1 MDPISLILFAVN
13 GIRTVIN
20 NPALGGGSSV
30 KFDEASE
37 LLGILGVLISQCA
50 DGVDD
55 LKKFSEIIES
65 MAAQGRA
72 PSSAEWDIMRGR
84 SDDAHARLQAA
95 KEELLEEEDDPTAT
109 EEPESEPEPTPEPEP
124 TADPTP
130 DPEPEVVE
138 EEPVPATE
146 PDPEPTPEAGPVE
159 AGAAEEEEPP
169 PAG

>member
-1 MDPISLILFAVN
+1 MDPISLILLAVN

-37 LLGILGVLISQCA
+37 LLGVLGTLIGQGA

-55 LKKFSEIIES
+55 LKKFTEVIES

-95 KEELLEEEDDPTAT
+95 KEELLEETPAEEPQADPT
-109 EEPESEPEPTPEPEP
+109 PEPEPTPEP
-124 TADPTP
+124 DPTP

-138 EEPVPATE
+138 EPDTD
-146 PDPEPTPEAGPVE
+146 PDP
-159 AGAAEEEEPP
+159 AEEDEPP

>member
-1 MDPISLILFAVN
+1 MDPISLILLAVN
-13 GIRTVIN
+13 GIRTVIA

-30 KFDEASE
+30 KFDQASE
-37 LLGILGVLISQCA
+37 LLGILGTLIGQGA

-55 LKKFSEIIES
+55 LKKFTEVIES

-72 PSSAEWDIMRGR
+72 PSSEEWDILRGR

-95 KEELLEEEDDPTAT
+95 KEELLEETAT

-130 DPEPEVVE
+130 DPEPEV
-138 EEPVPATE
+138 TE
-146 PDPEPTPEAGPVE
+146 GEDP
-159 AGAAEEEEPP
+159 AAETESESTTEVDPAEEDEPP

>member
-1 MDPISLILFAVN
+1 MDPISLILLAVN
-13 GIRTVIN
+13 GIRTVIA

-37 LLGILGVLISQCA
+37 LLGILGTLIGQGA

-55 LKKFSEIIES
+55 LKKFTETIES

-84 SDDAHARLQAA
+84 SDDAHASLQAA
-95 KEELLEEEDDPTAT
+95 KEELLEETTT
-109 EEPESEPEPTPEPEP
+109 EEPEPTPEPE
-124 TADPTP
+124 ADPTP
-130 DPEPEVVE
+130 DPEPE
-138 EEPVPATE
+138 ATE
-146 PDPEPTPEAGPVE
+146 GEDPAAETEPESTPEVDPEEA
-159 AGAAEEEEPP
+159 EEPP

>member
-1 MDPISLILFAVN
+1 MDPISLILLAVN
-13 GIRTVIN
+13 GIRTVIA

-37 LLGILGVLISQCA
+37 LLGILGTLIGQGA
-50 DGVDD
+50 DGLDD
-55 LKKFSEIIES
+55 LKFFTETIES

-72 PSSAEWDIMRGR
+72 PNSEEWDIMRGR

-95 KEELLEEEDDPTAT
+95 KEELLEETAT
-109 EEPESEPEPTPEPEP
+109 EEPEPESEPEPTPEPEP

-130 DPEPEVVE
+130 DPEPESEVVE
-138 EEPVPATE
+138 EEPVPETE
-146 PDPEPTPEAGPVE
+146 PESTPEVDPEEA
-159 AGAAEEEEPP
+159 EEPP

>member
-1 MDPISLILFAVN
+1 MDPISLILLAVN

-37 LLGILGVLISQCA
+37 LLGILGTLIGQGA
-50 DGVDD
+50 DGVND
-55 LKKFSEIIES
+55 LKEFTEVIES
-65 MAAQGRA
+65 MVAQGRA

-95 KEELLEEEDDPTAT
+95 KEELLGEEEVDDEVPT
-109 EEPESEPEPTPEPEP
+109 PSEPEP
-124 TADPTP
+124 DPTP
-130 DPEPEVVE
+130 DPEPEVA
-138 EEPVPATE
+138 EEPQA
-146 PDPEPTPEAGPVE
+146 DPEPESEVVE
-159 AGAAEEEEPP
+159 EDTTEEEEPP

>member
-1 MDPISLILFAVN
+1 MDPISLILLAVN

-37 LLGILGVLISQCA
+37 LLGVLGTLIGQGA

-55 LKKFSEIIES
+55 LKKFTEVIES

-84 SDDAHARLQAA
+84 SDDAHASLQAA
-95 KEELLEEEDDPTAT
+95 KEELLGEEEVDDEVPASS
-109 EEPESEPEPTPEPEP
+109 ESEPEPQ
-124 TADPTP
+124 ADPTP
-130 DPEPEVVE
+130 DPEPEVA
-138 EEPVPATE
+138 EEPDTD
-146 PDPEPTPEAGPVE
+146 PDPEEET
-159 AGAAEEEEPP
+159 EEEEPP

>member
-1 MDPISLILFAVN
+1 MDPISLILLAVN

-30 KFDEASE
+30 RFDEASE
-37 LLGILGVLISQCA
+37 LLGILGTLIGQGA

-55 LKKFSEIIES
+55 LKKFTEVIES

-72 PSSAEWDIMRGR
+72 PSSAEWDILRGR

-95 KEELLEEEDDPTAT
+95 KEELLEETVT
-109 EEPESEPEPTPEPEP
+109 EEPEPTLELEP
-124 TADPTP
+124 DPTP
-130 DPEPEVVE
+130 DSEPESEVVE
-138 EEPVPATE
+138 EESVPETE
-146 PDPEPTPEAGPVE
+146 PESTPEVADAGPEE
-159 AGAAEEEEPP
+159 AEEPP

>member
-1 MDPISLILFAVN
+1 MDPISLILLAVN
-13 GIRTVIN
+13 GIRTVIA

-37 LLGILGVLISQCA
+37 LLGILGTLIGQGA
-50 DGVDD
+50 DGLDD
-55 LKKFSEIIES
+55 LKFFTETIES

-72 PSSAEWDIMRGR
+72 PSSEEWDIMRGR

-130 DPEPEVVE
+130 DPEPESEGNE
-138 EEPVPATE
+138 EEPVPETE
-146 PDPEPTPEAGPVE
+146 PESTPEVDPEEA
-159 AGAAEEEEPP
+159 EEPP